1 MDLAHTVYEPAGA
14 GPHPTIIAL
23 HGWGASAHDLIGLA
37 PYLGG
42 GRVQMLCPQGG
53 LDVPIGADQS
63 GFGWFPLAGGGQMF
77 DSGAIGA
84 AADAV
89 RAFIAAAE
97 KRYPIDRRKL
107 ILAGFSQG
115 GVLAYLVGLADPAR
129 FAALAALSSWLP
141 PPLAAS
147 LPPDEARRQLPTLVQ
162 HGAEDEIINVAR
174 ARQSVES
181 LRELGVP
188 VTYREYTMGHE
199 ISAASLTDLS
209 TWLDEKVLSP
219 IISLA

>member
-23 HGWGASAHDLIGLA
+23 HGWGASAHDLLGLA

-53 LDVPIGADQS
+53 LTVPIGAALS
-63 GFGWFPLAGGGQMF
+63 GFGWFPLAGGGQVF
-77 DSGAIGA
+77 DSGTIDR
-84 AADAV
+84 AADEI

-97 KRYPIDRRKL
+97 QRYPIDPRKV

-115 GVLAYLVGLADPAR
+115 GVMAYLIGLSDPAR
-129 FAALAALSSWLP
+129 YAAIAALSSWLP

-147 LPPDEARRQLPTLVQ
+147 LAPNDARRRLPTLVQ
-162 HGAEDEIINVAR
+162 HGSEDEIINVAR

-199 ISAASLTDLS
+199 INAQSLTDLA
-209 TWLDEKVLSP
+209 TWLDEKVLAP